1 MRCPLNLFFKLQKKG
16 RNFLYSL
23 FWLSVIC
30 NVPFTSNAQQKIIL
44 TGTVQTPDK
53 VVLPHVT
60 VLLIHQ
66 ADSLIIN
73 YTKTNEKGQF
83 LIQLPNGIKLIS
95 EYVLK
100 VNLLGYKLQE
110 ISLSPGI
117 KEYNFVLLESPR
129 VLKEVLVT
137 SKFPIVKMSGDTTT
151 YRADDFA
158 TAQDRTI
165 GDVLK
170 KIPGITVENN
180 GQIKFNGQSVTRL
193 YLDGDDLLESKYN
206 IATRSIPNDIVN
218 QIQVL
223 ENHQNIKALQG
234 KVFSDAVDINLTFKD
249 KARLKVLGQ
258 VDAGGG
264 LPGLYEGELNA
275 ISLKNIY
282 KAIHTGK
289 LNNTAKT
296 LSDDVLS
303 LNALQENVKRGNNPQ
318 TSQLSA
324 GTGQYPPLDR
334 NRYFFNHSGLANSAN
349 LWKLKSD
356 AQLKSKVYYQYDDE
370 KQQYQN
376 QTSILLPDE
385 VIRFSEQQDNSI
397 LHQNFYADLILHKN
411 KSQFYLNN
419 KSTYEYKDRRD
430 EAYLRANDERKI
442 QQYRGREYAFSN
454 ETDLIR
460 TPKGKTLTQYYSYIN
475 FTTYPEVLVIDSLR
489 LSRIFQ
495 TTNTLNDISQLTRI
509 PTFFTNN
516 HVTIQRNIRHFSQS
530 YKLGISGNIQEFKS
544 TLQAESPNDK
554 LIFPDSSTNQ
564 LRWNEYKLYVEPNYD
579 YTAGNFRITFKL
591 PLHYQ
596 WIHAQDQFYNYSK
609 DDRRL
614 LPNAVLS
621 IRYNR
626 QKGFSGNIFIT
637 RTSSAGNFLQA
648 YQGLVLTNYRSISQ
662 NDDPFSTSTH
672 LNIGT
677 SLNYKNPVKLL
688 FINASGFHQQ
698 ASLNT
703 IAYARIDP
711 ELSYTERRLL
721 NNTAGSYN
729 LQTGISKYLFNLHS
743 TIGLSYSLQY
753 GKSNQLINEQLYPF
767 INKSQ
772 SLSGKW
778 NGSVSKKIRC
788 FYQFAYQTY
797 DSYSQEAG
805 TIIKPYSIKN
815 TRNEVNFEF
824 DFSSNL
830 FLKTNAS
837 LVNNKNNSG
846 LNSNYFFTDLSAI
859 YKLKKLKAD
868 ISFEGRNLGNV
879 KNYEV
884 ALSSLNRQS
893 FYEYP
898 LRSRMLIMKALFRF

>member
-1 MRCPLNLFFKLQKKG
+1 MRCSHNLFFQLHKKG
-16 RNFLYSL
+16 RKLLYSL
-23 FWLSVIC
+23 FWLFIIY
-30 NVPFTSNAQQKIIL
+30 NIPFASNAQQKIIL
-44 TGTVQTPDK
+44 TGTVQSPDSI
-53 VVLPHVT
+53 LLQHVT

-66 ADSLIIN
+66 PDSLILS
-73 YTKTNEKGQF
+73 YTETNEKGRF
-83 LIQLPNGIKLIS
+83 LIQLPNGIEPIGK
-95 EYVLK
+95 YVLK
-100 VNLLGYKLQE
+100 VNLLGYQPQE
-110 ISLSPGI
+110 ISLSPDK
-117 KEYNFVLLESPR
+117 KEYKFVLLER
-129 VLKEVLVT
+129 RQVLKEVIIT
-137 SKFPIVKMSGDTTT
+137 GKFPVVKMSGDTTT

-223 ENHQNIKALQG
+223 ENHQNIKALEG

-258 VDAGGG
+258 ADAGGG

-282 KAIHTGK
+282 KAIHTVK
-289 LNNTAKT
+289 LNNTAKS

-303 LNALQENVKRGNNPQ
+303 LNALQEAIKRGNDLQ
-318 TSQLSA
+318 ASQLSA

-334 NRYFFNHSGLANSAN
+334 NRYFFNHSGLVSSAN
-349 LWKLKSD
+349 LWKLKPD

-370 KQQYQN
+370 NQRYQN

-397 LHQNFYADLILHKN
+397 LHQNFYADLILHEN

-430 EAYLRANDERKI
+430 EAYLKANDQGRV
-442 QQYRGREYAFSN
+442 QQYHGREYAFSN

-460 TPKGKTLTQYYSYIN
+460 TPKGKTLTQYYSYLN
-475 FTTYPEVLVIDSLR
+475 FTSYPEVLVIDSLR
-489 LSRIFQ
+489 LPDIFQ
-495 TTNTLNDISQLTRI
+495 TTNTLGDISQLTKI

-516 HVTIQRNIRHFSQS
+516 HVTIQKNSGRFSQS
-530 YKLGISGNIQEFKS
+530 YKLGGSANIQEFRS
-544 TLQAESPNDK
+544 TLQAESPDDK
-554 LIFPDSSTNQ
+554 LIFPDSSSNQ

-579 YTAGNFRITFKL
+579 YKAGNFRITFKL
-591 PLHYQ
+591 PFQYQ
-596 WIHAQDQFYNYSK
+596 WIHAQDQFYTYNK

-614 LPNAVLS
+614 LPNAALT
-621 IRYNR
+621 IRYNL

-637 RTSSAGNFLQA
+637 RTSLAGNFLQA

-662 NDDPFSTSTH
+662 NDDLFSTSRH
-672 LNIGT
+672 FNMGT

-688 FINASGFHQQ
+688 FINASGFYQQ
-698 ASLNT
+698 TSLNT
-703 IAYARIDP
+703 IAYARIDS
-711 ELSYTERRLL
+711 ELSYTERRLM

-767 INKSQ
+767 INQ
-772 SLSGKW
+772 AQLLSGKL
-778 NGSVSKKIRC
+778 NGSLSKKIRYS
-788 FYQFAYQTY
+788 YQFAYQTY
-797 DSYSQEAG
+797 DSYSQEAS
-805 TIIKPYSIKN
+805 TIIKPYAIKN
-815 TRNEVNFEF
+815 TRHEVNFEF
-824 DFSSNL
+824 DLSSNL

-837 LVNNKNNSG
+837 FVNNKNNSG
-846 LNSNYFFTDLSAI
+846 LNSDYSFTDLSVI
-859 YKLKKLKAD
+859 YKLKKLKTD
-868 ISFEGRNLGNV
+868 ISFEGKNLANV

-884 ALSSLNRQS
+884 ASSSLNRQS
-893 FYEYP
+893 FYNYP
-898 LRSRMLIMKALFRF
+898 LRSRMFIMKAQFRF

>member
-1 MRCPLNLFFKLQKKG
+1 MFPKFICSITKKRGKLLF
-16 RNFLYSL
+16 SL

-30 NVPFTSNAQQKIIL
+30 NISFTSNAQQKIIL

-66 ADSLIIN
+66 ADSLISS

-110 ISLSPGI
+110 INLSPGI

-137 SKFPIVKMSGDTTT
+137 AKFPVVKMSGDTTT

-206 IATRSIPNDIVN
+206 IATRSIPNDMVN

-223 ENHQNIKALQG
+223 ENHQNIKALEG

-249 KARLKVLGQ
+249 NARLKVLGQ
-258 VDAGGG
+258 ADAGGG

-303 LNALQENVKRGNNPQ
+303 LNALQEAIKRGNNPQ
-318 TSQLSA
+318 APQLSA
-324 GTGQYPPLDR
+324 GTGQSPPLDR

-370 KQQYQN
+370 KQKYQN

-419 KSTYEYKDRRD
+419 KSTYEYKDRKD
-430 EAYLRANDERKI
+430 EANLKANEQSRL

-489 LSRIFQ
+489 LPGIFQ
-495 TTNTLNDISQLTRI
+495 TSNTLNDINQLTRI

-516 HVTIQRNIRHFSQS
+516 HVTLQKNSGRFSQS
-530 YKLGISGNIQEFKS
+530 YKFGISANIQEFRS
-544 TLQAESPNDK
+544 TLQAESPDDK

-564 LRWNEYKLYVEPNYD
+564 LRWNEYKLYAEPNYE
-579 YTAGNFRITFKL
+579 YMAGNFRITFKL
-591 PLHYQ
+591 PFEYQ
-596 WIHAQDQFYNYSK
+596 WIHAEDQFYDYSK
-609 DDRRL
+609 DDQRL
-614 LPNAVLS
+614 LPNAALTV
-621 IRYNR
+621 RYNR

-637 RTSSAGNFLQA
+637 RTRSAGNFLQA
-648 YQGLVLTNYRSISQ
+648 YQGLILSNYRSISQ

-672 LNIGT
+672 FNMGT

-688 FINASGFHQQ
+688 FINASGFYRQT
-698 ASLNT
+698 SLNT
-703 IAYARIDP
+703 IAYASIDS
-711 ELSYTERRLL
+711 ELSYTERRLM

-753 GKSNQLINEQLYPF
+753 GKSNQLINGQLYPF
-767 INKSQ
+767 INQ
-772 SLSGKW
+772 AQLLSGKW
-778 NGSVSKKIRC
+778 NGSVSKKIR
-788 FYQFAYQTY
+788 YSYHFAYQTY
-797 DSYSQEAG
+797 DSYSQDAG
-805 TIIKPYSIKN
+805 TIIKPYAIKN
-815 TRNEVNFEF
+815 TRHEVDFEF
-824 DFSSNL
+824 DLSSNM
-830 FLKTNAS
+830 FLRANAS
-837 LVNNKNNSG
+837 SVNNKNNSG
-846 LNSNYFFTDLSAI
+846 LNRSYFFTDLLAI

-868 ISFEGRNLGNV
+868 ISFEGRNLANV

-884 ALSSLNRQS
+884 ASSSLNRQS
-893 FYEYP
+893 FYNYP
-898 LRSRMLIMKALFRF
+898 LRSRMFIMKAQFRF

>member
-1 MRCPLNLFFKLQKKG
+1 
-16 RNFLYSL
+16 
-23 FWLSVIC
+23 
-30 NVPFTSNAQQKIIL
+30 
-44 TGTVQTPDK
+44 
-53 VVLPHVT
+53 
-60 VLLIHQ
+60 
-66 ADSLIIN
+66 
-73 YTKTNEKGQF
+73 
-83 LIQLPNGIKLIS
+83 
-95 EYVLK
+95 
-100 VNLLGYKLQE
+100 
-110 ISLSPGI
+110 
-117 KEYNFVLLESPR
+117 
-129 VLKEVLVT
+129 
-137 SKFPIVKMSGDTTT
+137 MSGDTTT

-158 TAQDRTI
+158 TPQDRTI

-206 IATRSIPNDIVN
+206 IATRSIPNDMVN

-223 ENHQNIKALQG
+223 ENHQNIKALEG

-249 KARLKVLGQ
+249 NARLKVLGQ
-258 VDAGGG
+258 ADAGGG

-303 LNALQENVKRGNNPQ
+303 LNALQEAIKRGNNPPAP
-318 TSQLSA
+318 QLSA
-324 GTGQYPPLDR
+324 GTGQSPPLDR

-370 KQQYQN
+370 KQKYQN

-419 KSTYEYKDRRD
+419 KSIYEYKDRQD
-430 EAYLRANDERKI
+430 EANLKANEQSRL

-460 TPKGKTLTQYYSYIN
+460 TPKGKTLIQYYSYIN

-489 LSRIFQ
+489 LPGIFQ
-495 TTNTLNDISQLTRI
+495 TSNTLNDISQLTRI
-509 PTFFTNN
+509 PAFFTNN
-516 HVTIQRNIRHFSQS
+516 HVTLQKNSGRFSQS
-530 YKLGISGNIQEFKS
+530 YKLGISANIQEFRS
-544 TLQAESPNDK
+544 TLQAESPDDK

-564 LRWNEYKLYVEPNYD
+564 LRWNEYKLYAEPNYE
-579 YTAGNFRITFKL
+579 YMAGNFRITFKL
-591 PLHYQ
+591 PFEYQ
-596 WIHAQDQFYNYSK
+596 WIHAEDQFYDYSK
-609 DDRRL
+609 DDQRL
-614 LPNAVLS
+614 LPNAALTV
-621 IRYNR
+621 RYNR

-637 RTSSAGNFLQA
+637 RTRSAGNFLQA
-648 YQGLVLTNYRSISQ
+648 YQGLILRNYRSISQ
-662 NDDPFSTSTH
+662 NDDPFSTST
-672 LNIGT
+672 LFNMGT

-688 FINASGFHQQ
+688 FINASGFYRQT
-698 ASLNT
+698 SLNT
-703 IAYARIDP
+703 IAYASIDS
-711 ELSYTERRLL
+711 ELSYTERRLMD
-721 NNTAGSYN
+721 NTAGSYN

-753 GKSNQLINEQLYPF
+753 GKSNQLINGQLYPF
-767 INKSQ
+767 INRAQ
-772 SLSGKW
+772 LLSGKW
-778 NGSVSKKIRC
+778 NGSVSKKIHYSYH
-788 FYQFAYQTY
+788 FGYQTY
-797 DSYSQEAG
+797 DSYSQDAG
-805 TIIKPYSIKN
+805 TIIKPYAIKN
-815 TRNEVNFEF
+815 TRHEVDFEF
-824 DFSSNL
+824 DLSSNM
-830 FLKTNAS
+830 FLRANAS
-837 LVNNKNNSG
+837 SVNNKNNSG
-846 LNSNYFFTDLSAI
+846 LNRSYFFTDLSAI

-868 ISFEGRNLGNV
+868 ISFEGRNLANV

-884 ALSSLNRQS
+884 ASSSLNRQS
-893 FYEYP
+893 FYNYP
-898 LRSRMLIMKALFRF
+898 LRSRMLIMKAQFRF